1 MSETMSP
8 ELAPPRAVLDQD
20 WRRIGRY
27 GGLIALSL
35 VFVALSNMP
44 VSMETFDLI
53 ADQVTL
59 GDVSL
64 WWLLLVA
71 GFAVGK
77 EVVLEGMTAHA
88 RGLRDVVAGA
98 CTGAIAA
105 AGLSVLAVLI
115 DNYDLR
121 DPLIN
126 WSPQTL
132 EKLSL
137 GGSVGSGV
145 VLWLAAGAVIGA
157 LGGSLHVLSERVRRL
172 VVTMLV
178 AVFLIAILKTVL
190 SDIAE
195 DITLEWL
202 TDIVY
207 AKRGGLTIVGVVIV
221 AVLSGLLVVGSKPG
235 KDARRFQALEGADRA
250 KGNAVAFGV
259 VAVAT
264 VVLPMVL
271 GGITNELLANVGLFV
286 LLALGL
292 NIVVGLA
299 GILDLGYI
307 AFFAVG
313 GTPPNPHIAEP
324 WRVVA
329 GMDA

>member
-98 CTGAIAA
+98 FTGAIAA

-195 DITLEWL
+195 DIALEWL

-207 AKRGGLTIVGVVIV
+207 AKRGGINIVGVVDRK
-221 AVLSGLLVVGSKPG
+221 SVV
-235 KDARRFQALEGADRA
+235 
-250 KGNAVAFGV
+250 
-259 VAVAT
+259 
-264 VVLPMVL
+264 
-271 GGITNELLANVGLFV
+271 
-286 LLALGL
+286 
-292 NIVVGLA
+292 
-299 GILDLGYI
+299 
-307 AFFAVG
+307 
-313 GTPPNPHIAEP
+313 
-324 WRVVA
+324 
-329 GMDA
+329 